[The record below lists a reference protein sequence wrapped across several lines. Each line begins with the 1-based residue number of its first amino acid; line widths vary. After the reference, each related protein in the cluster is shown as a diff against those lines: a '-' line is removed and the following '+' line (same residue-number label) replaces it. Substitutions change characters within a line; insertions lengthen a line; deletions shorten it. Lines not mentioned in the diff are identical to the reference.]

1 LKINL
6 KDKNFRL
13 NVFLIIFVI
22 LSTEIVNLKSVNHFV
37 KISFRNQKNAQ
48 KMKIKIKMI
57 KNKNSVKS

>member
-1 LKINL
+1 MKINL
-6 KDKNFRL
+6 KDKNSRL

-37 KISFRNQKNAQ
+37 KKSFRNQKNVQ

>member
-1 LKINL
+1 MKINL
-6 KDKNFRL
+6 NDKNSRL

>member
-1 LKINL
+1 MKINL
-6 KDKNFRL
+6 KDKNSRL

-48 KMKIKIKMI
+48 KMKIKIKII

>member
-1 LKINL
+1 MKINL
-6 KDKNFRL
+6 KDKNSRL

>member
-1 LKINL
+1 MKINL
-6 KDKNFRL
+6 KDKNSRL

-48 KMKIKIKMI
+48 KMMIIKKII